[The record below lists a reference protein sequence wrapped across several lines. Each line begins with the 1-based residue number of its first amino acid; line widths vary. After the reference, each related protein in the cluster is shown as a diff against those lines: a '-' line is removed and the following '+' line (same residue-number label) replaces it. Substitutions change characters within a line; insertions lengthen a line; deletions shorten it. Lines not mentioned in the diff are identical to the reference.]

1 MGTKL
6 MVNFIMNE
14 ARAKANEVK
23 RKGLEEFN
31 LDKSRITD
39 NAKRQISEDFEKR
52 LSAAE
57 TQRAIQTS
65 LAINNA
71 RISKNQKRTEIMEKI
86 FDQAKQKLMLVSED
100 QEKYRYLL
108 KSLICQGMLSLLED
122 SVQVRCRECDASLVR
137 SVLEA
142 AKSTYAD
149 IIRRETGAT
158 RNVAVTLDET
168 SFLNPPPQK
177 NNSGPSC
184 LGGIVLTCQDN
195 TILIDNTI
203 DARLELLAEQDKP
216 AIRNMLF
223 PHAGERGKLE

>member
-1 MGTKL
+1 MG
-6 MVNFIMNE
+6 
-14 ARAKANEVK
+14 
-23 RKGLEEFN
+23 
-31 LDKSRITD
+31 
-39 NAKRQISEDFEKR
+39 DFEKR

-71 RISKNQKRTEIMEKI
+71 RIHKNQKRTEIMEKI
-86 FDQAKQKLMLVSED
+86 FDQAKQKLMLIPKNE
-100 QEKYRYLL
+100 EKYRELL

-122 SVQVRCRECDASLVR
+122 AVQIRCRECDVSLVS
-137 SVLEA
+137 SVLES
-142 AKSTYAD
+142 AKNTYAD
-149 IIRRETGAT
+149 IIRKETGAT
-158 RNVAVTLDET
+158 RNVSVMLDHT
-168 SFLNPPPQK
+168 NFLNPPPQG
-177 NNSGPSC
+177 NSGPSC
-184 LGGIVLTCQDN
+184 LGGIILTCQDN